1 MTELSGFQQEIARLF
16 FSLQSSQ
23 GFVLAGGGALLASG
37 LSIRPTQDLDFFGSP
52 GQVSVS
58 LALDQF
64 LDAIE
69 QQNWDYELLSH
80 ANDFARVRVI
90 GSAELVVDLAID
102 VAPRFPVSQ
111 TLVGPVFSPLE
122 LAGRKLL
129 ALFDRA
135 EARDFVDV
143 YVLSKKFGKQKVF
156 DAANQIEVSLNKQIL
171 ARMMNALDR
180 FSDDELPI
188 DHSEVG
194 ALRKYFANWAK
205 DLDGA

>member
-64 LDAIE
+64 LDAIQ

-80 ANDFARVRVI
+80 ANDFARVRIV
-90 GSAELVVDLAID
+90 GSAELIVDLAID
-102 VAPRFPVSQ
+102 VAPRFPVAQ
-111 TLVGPVFSPLE
+111 TPVGPVFSPLE

-143 YVLSKKFGKQKVF
+143 YVLSKKFGNQKMF
-156 DAANQIEVSLNKQIL
+156 DAATQIEVSLNKQIL

-194 ALRKYFANWAK
+194 TLRKYFANWAK